1 MPEPSGT
8 IWLQVLSPQDEA
20 VVNTS
25 QVDVIGAAPA
35 GSVVSVNDEILIIG
49 DDQQFKTT
57 LSLDEGPNLIEILAS
72 DENGNET
79 SLLLTVTFEP

>member
-35 GSVVSVNDEILIIG
+35 RSVVSVNDEILIIG

-79 SLLLTVTFEP
+79 SLLLTVTYEP